1 MVYMIFMGIISLFV
15 AIFALQNAAAVE
27 VSFLFWHTDMS
38 LALVILGCL
47 IAGFILASLWTLKVK
62 TGHFMKER
70 KLKKQIQT
78 LEEKKQAWEQD
89 REAFRREHFSSKSEF
104 KGGKF
109 DAAKFDPKKDTDPL
123 IKPFKPV
130 E

>member
-1 MVYMIFMGIISLFV
+1 MVYVIIMGIISLFV

-27 VSFLFWHTDMS
+27 VSFLFWHMDMS
-38 LALVILGCL
+38 LALIILGCL
-47 IAGFILASLWTLKVK
+47 ITGFILASLWTLKVK

-70 KLKKQIQT
+70 KLKKQIEN

-89 REAFRREHFSSKSEF
+89 RAAFRREHFSGKSEF
-104 KGGKF
+104 TGKKF
-109 DAAKFDPKKDTDPL
+109 DASKFDPKKDKEPI

>member
-1 MVYMIFMGIISLFV
+1 MVYMIIIGIISLFV

-27 VSFLFWHTDMS
+27 VSFLFWHMDMS
-38 LALVILGCL
+38 LALIILGCL
-47 IAGFILASLWTLKVK
+47 IIGFVLASLWTLKVK

-70 KLKKQIQT
+70 KLKKQIET

-109 DAAKFDPKKDTDPL
+109 DAAAFNAKKDKEPL

-130 E
+130 K